1 MSENSPLNSVLVAKS
16 FSKEVIFDD
25 YTDTKYPCQN
35 IVEISNY
42 VLSLRSDK
50 RAVATGVDA
59 TNYSPFQIL
68 RTSDSVQ
75 VFAKSIGL
83 VVELAVELVKPS
95 SVLINQSILNTH
107 LVLMLHRHMNT
118 EINVINGP
126 YLHLYE
132 KFCKDDAPL
141 SPVPYSL
148 FDKYQIMDGVNKT
161 FDMIIAYSDD
171 LEGDTD
177 YVSAL
182 MDSIAVGGVMLIS
195 NSANQG
201 VLYSSGDFTSTPQAE
216 LHDFINADARFTS
229 YHVPLF
235 LGFSFI
241 KRIN

>member
-1 MSENSPLNSVLVAKS
+1 MSDNSPLNSALVARS
-16 FSKEVIFDD
+16 FSKGVFFDD

-50 RAVATGVDA
+50 RAVSTGIDA
-59 TNYSPFQIL
+59 TNYSPFQTL
-68 RTSDSVQ
+68 RTSNSVQ
-75 VFAKSIGL
+75 IFARSIGL
-83 VVELAVELVKPS
+83 VVELAVELAKPS

-107 LVLMLHRHMNT
+107 LVLMLHRHMNS

-132 KFCKDDAPL
+132 KFCKDDAGL
-141 SPVPYSL
+141 SSVPYSC
-148 FDKYQIMDGVNKT
+148 FDKYQIMDGIEKT
-161 FDMIIAYSDD
+161 FDMIIAYADD

-182 MDSIAVGGVMLIS
+182 MDSVTVGGVMLIS

-201 VLYSSGDFTSTPQAE
+201 MVYSSSDFDATPQAE

-229 YHVPLF
+229 YHIPLF

>member
-1 MSENSPLNSVLVAKS
+1 MSENSPLNSALVARS

-25 YTDTKYPCQN
+25 YVDTKYPCEN

-42 VLSLRSDK
+42 TLSLRSDK
-50 RAVATGVDA
+50 RAIATGVDA
-59 TNYSPFQIL
+59 TNYSPFQTL
-68 RTSDSVQ
+68 RTSNSVQ

-83 VVELAVELVKPS
+83 MVELAVDMVEPKS
-95 SVLINQSILNTH
+95 ILINQSILNTH
-107 LVLMLHRHMNT
+107 LVLMLHRHTNA
-118 EINVINGP
+118 EINIINGP

-132 KFCKDDAPL
+132 KFCKDDPL
-141 SPVPYSL
+141 LSSVPYSC
-148 FDKYQIMDGVNKT
+148 FDKYQIMDGIEKS

-171 LEGDTD
+171 IEGDSD
-177 YVSAL
+177 YVLAL
-182 MDSIAVGGVMLIS
+182 MNSIAVGGLILIV

-201 VLYSSGDFTSTPQAE
+201 VLYSSSDFTSTPQAE
-216 LHDFINADARFTS
+216 LHEFINTDTRFIS

>member
-1 MSENSPLNSVLVAKS
+1 MSENSPLKSALVARS

-25 YTDTKYPCQN
+25 YVSTKYPCES

-50 RAVATGVDA
+50 RAIATGVDA
-59 TNYSPFQIL
+59 TNYSPFQTL
-68 RTSDSVQ
+68 RTSNSVQ
-75 VFAKSIGL
+75 IFAKTIGL
-83 VVELAVELVKPS
+83 MVELAVDLVEPK

-107 LVLMLHRHMNT
+107 LILMLHRYMNT

-132 KFCKDDAPL
+132 KFCKDDPL
-141 SPVPYSL
+141 LSSVPYSC
-148 FDKYQIMDGVNKT
+148 FDKYQIMDGIEKT

-182 MDSIAVGGVMLIS
+182 MDSVTVGGIMLIA

-201 VLYSSGDFTSTPQAE
+201 VLYSSDDFTSTPQAE
-216 LHDFINADARFTS
+216 LHEFINTDTRFIS
-229 YHVPLF
+229 YHMPLF
-235 LGFSFI
+235 VGFSFI